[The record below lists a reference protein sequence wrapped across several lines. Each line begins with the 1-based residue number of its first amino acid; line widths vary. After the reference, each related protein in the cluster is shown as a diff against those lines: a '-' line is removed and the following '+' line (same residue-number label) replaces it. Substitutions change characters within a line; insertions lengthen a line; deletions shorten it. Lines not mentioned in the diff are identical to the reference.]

1 MEGCLI
7 VSQSISKVC
16 EQLIEIK
23 DQFEENED
31 LVEAIFGKDNA
42 EDLLIAIG
50 MALAYTEGA
59 ITLNKVGE
67 SHLESSLEALKE
79 ISEEFEGDE
88 IDEEDDDE

>member
-1 MEGCLI
+1 M
-7 VSQSISKVC
+7 SSSISKVC

-23 DQFEENED
+23 DQFEENEE
-31 LVEAIFGKDNA
+31 LFEAIVASDNA

-50 MALAYTEGA
+50 MALAFSEGA

-67 SHLESSLEALKE
+67 SHLESSLEVLKK
-79 ISEEFEGDE
+79 ISNEFEDDE

>member
-1 MEGCLI
+1 MSST
-7 VSQSISKVC
+7 VSKIC

-31 LVEAIFGKDNA
+31 LVEVIFAKDNA

-59 ITLNKVGE
+59 ITLNNIGE
-67 SHLESSLEALKE
+67 NHLKTSLEELNQIA
-79 ISEEFEGDE
+79 EEFSD